1 MAGNAASARELAARE
16 RALLEELGLTLTLGH
31 AGEVHALVE
40 LLGGDPAA
48 AAAVARRAYEIVAS
62 ELAGP
67 TLAAI
72 AARALVEAGDDDEAA
87 FELATVARDGTP
99 SEDLTTQVQWRGPM
113 ARLLARRG
121 EHAEAERLAREG
133 VELAARTDFLSLHGD
148 AWADLAH
155 VLEDPAEA
163 VEQALALYA
172 RKGNVAAAERLT
184 AALR

>member
-1 MAGNAASARELAARE
+1 
-16 RALLEELGLTLTLGH
+16 
-31 AGEVHALVE
+31 
-40 LLGGDPAA
+40 
-48 AAAVARRAYEIVAS
+48 
-62 ELAGP
+62 
-67 TLAAI
+67 
-72 AARALVEAGDDDEAA
+72 
-87 FELATVARDGTP
+87 
-99 SEDLTTQVQWRGPM
+99 M